1 MKLTSEQLK
10 QGYIQGHIYNK
21 CESDKVSL
29 ELVYYSYCKKYNV
42 KYSDMINW
50 VIENKDFENYKDAQ
64 KFYES
69 IIVKYNLKLN
79 KG

>member
-1 MKLTSEQLK
+1 MKLTPKQLK
-10 QGYIQGHIYNK
+10 QGYIQGHIYNNGD
-21 CESDKVSL
+21 SRKVSL

-42 KYSDMINW
+42 KYSDVFNW
-50 VIENKDFENYKDAQ
+50 VTENEDFASYKDAQ

-69 IIVKYNLKLN
+69 LIIKHNLKL